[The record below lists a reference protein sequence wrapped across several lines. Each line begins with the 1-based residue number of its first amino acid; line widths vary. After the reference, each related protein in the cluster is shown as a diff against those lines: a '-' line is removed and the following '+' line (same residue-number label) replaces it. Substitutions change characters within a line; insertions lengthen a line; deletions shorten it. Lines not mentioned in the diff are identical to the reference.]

1 MNLRTGHCL
10 VGMSLLS
17 VDVGKKN
24 LALCC
29 LEPGGDPHGADDRIV
44 HWLVTS
50 TQPSCQAL
58 IDTMHE
64 SGVTGWLEGVR
75 EVVIERQPGKNTPM
89 VRIMC
94 YLEMFFATHGKR
106 VSLVDSR
113 HKLAFAAASPYWTG
127 GVPDKWTHYTRK
139 KLAVAATREFLK
151 VVPQPEASDTFERHK
166 KQDDLADCL
175 LQGMAYAHFVK
186 K

>member
-1 MNLRTGHCL
+1 
-10 VGMSLLS
+10 MSLLS

-29 LEPGGDPHGADDRIV
+29 LEPGADPHGREDRIV
-44 HWLVTS
+44 RWLVTC
-50 TQPSCQAL
+50 TQPSSQAL
-58 IDTMHE
+58 IDTLRAPE
-64 SGVTGWLEGVR
+64 IAEWLDGVR

-94 YLEMFFATHGKR
+94 YLEMFFAAQGKR

-127 GVPDKWTHYTRK
+127 GVPDKWSYYTRK
-139 KLAVAATREFLK
+139 KLAVAATREFLRA
-151 VVPQPEASDTFERHK
+151 VPQPGVGDTFEKSK

>member
-1 MNLRTGHCL
+1 MA
-10 VGMSLLS
+10 LLS

-29 LEPGGDPHGADDRIV
+29 LHPGRDPHGAEDRIV
-44 HWLVTS
+44 QWLVTS

-58 IDTMHE
+58 IDTMHL
-64 SGVTGWLEGVR
+64 SGVMGWLDDVE

-113 HKLAFAAASPYWTG
+113 HKLAFAAASPYWPG
-127 GVPDKWTHYTRK
+127 GVPDKWTYYARK
-139 KLAVAATREFLK
+139 KLAVQTTREFLK
-151 VVPQPEASDTFERHK
+151 VVPQPGFTETFEHSK

-175 LQGMAYAHFVK
+175 LQGMAYAHFVRK
-186 K
+186 I

>member
-1 MNLRTGHCL
+1 MA
-10 VGMSLLS
+10 LLS

-29 LEPGGDPHGADDRIV
+29 LRPGGDAHGREDRIV
-44 HWLVTS
+44 QWLVTS
-50 TQPSCQAL
+50 TQPACQAL
-58 IDTMHE
+58 IDTMHA
-64 SGVTGWLEGVR
+64 SGVMDWLDGVD

-94 YLEMFFATHGKR
+94 YLEMFFAAHGKR

-127 GVPDKWTHYTRK
+127 GVPDKWSYYTRK
-139 KLAVAATREFLK
+139 KLAVAAAREFLMA
-151 VVPQPEASDTFERHK
+151 VPQPAGISETFEHSK

-186 K
+186 RN